1 MDFLRGWFLSMA
13 GAAMLGVFAIAVTP
27 HGAVRRVVQI
37 AAALVTVITVLRPLT
52 GVESFHIRG
61 VEDFFSEKTEP
72 VLKTSV
78 EEILSSIIAG
88 QTSAYIVSK
97 AEASGLVVSVTAYC
111 RMGEHY
117 PEPWS
122 VAIYSE
128 RPEHAKRVLKNLIT
142 EDLGIPLERQFYEER
157 IVAPDTAEQE
167 LKGVEP

>member
-1 MDFLRGWFLSMA
+1 MA

-27 HGAVRRVVQI
+27 HGAVKRVVQI
-37 AAALVTVITVLRPLT
+37 AAALVLVITVLRPLT
-52 GVESFHIRG
+52 GIESFPAF
-61 VEDFFSEKTEP
+61 EDLLPEREEAE
-72 VLKTSV
+72 TSV

-97 AEASGLVVSVTAYC
+97 AQASGLVVSVTAHC
-111 RMGEHY
+111 RMGAHY

-128 RPEHAKRVLKNLIT
+128 RPEHAKGVLKKLIA
-142 EDLGIPLERQFYEER
+142 EDLGIPPERQTYEER
-157 IVAPDTAEQE
+157 TKAQFTCAVALDMAEQE